1 MATIVKRVNSDNE
14 VSYQVKVRKLGHQPV
29 SGTFKRLT
37 DARDWANKI
46 ETEIRD
52 GRYFKSS
59 EAKKHTLNDLVDRY
73 IRDVLHDKKS
83 AENQKQQLNWW
94 KEQIGKILLVDVTPA
109 LISET
114 RDKLI
119 HEPIIYTRKE
129 KQRDGSIRIFQHEKK
144 RAPATAN
151 RYLAALSHVFTMAV
165 NEWQWVEDNP
175 LRKVRKR
182 KEPKGR
188 VRYLTDEERSNL
200 LSACMQSKNKFL
212 YTIVILALSTG
223 MRLREALYLKWSDI
237 DFERKRMILNETK
250 NEERRSASL
259 TGLAFDLMKE
269 LSEEKKSVESV
280 FVFPSKFNKGKTP
293 VDIRK
298 AWLNALKAANIE
310 DFRFHDNRHS
320 TASYLAMNS
329 ASLAEI
335 AEVLGQK
342 TLQMV
347 KRYAHLSEQHTAN
360 VVASMNAK
368 IFGKSDD

>member
-14 VSYQVKVRKLGHQPV
+14 VSYQVKVRMLGHQPV

-37 DARDWANKI
+37 DARIWANKI

-212 YTIVILALSTG
+212 YSIVVLALSTG

-368 IFGKSDD
+368 IFGSSNN

>member
-1 MATIVKRVNSDNE
+1 
-14 VSYQVKVRKLGHQPV
+14 
-29 SGTFKRLT
+29 
-37 DARDWANKI
+37 
-46 ETEIRD
+46 
-52 GRYFKSS
+52 
-59 EAKKHTLNDLVDRY
+59 
-73 IRDVLHDKKS
+73 
-83 AENQKQQLNWW
+83 
-94 KEQIGKILLVDVTPA
+94 
-109 LISET
+109 
-114 RDKLI
+114 
-119 HEPIIYTRKE
+119 
-129 KQRDGSIRIFQHEKK
+129 
-144 RAPATAN
+144 
-151 RYLAALSHVFTMAV
+151 MAV

-368 IFGKSDD
+368 IFGSSNN